1 VSAPAAFIA
10 IVLDRSGSMSPFRD
24 DVIGGFNTLLEEQ
37 KALPGKAQLL
47 LAQFDGQYEIVYDA
61 VPLADVP
68 PLTRSTFVPRAGT
81 ALLDALGRTI
91 DDVAERLRQLPEAE
105 RPHRVL
111 VVVFTDGE
119 ENASRQYTPTVVKER
134 IEACRECGWEFL
146 FLGSVVAAVDDSI
159 GWGIDPS
166 STLVFSATA
175 HGFRQAFEAL
185 SESLVLQRQGRRSVL
200 DGDNNK
206 KKMN

>member
-1 VSAPAAFIA
+1 MSAPTALIA

-47 LAQFDGQYEIVYDA
+47 LAQFDGQYEIVFDT

-91 DDVAERLRQLPEAE
+91 DDVAERLRRLPEAE

-119 ENASRQYTPTVVKER
+119 ENSSRQYTPTVVKER

-146 FLGSVVAAVDDSI
+146 FLGSVIAAVDESI
-159 GWGIDPS
+159 GWGVDPS
-166 STLVFSATA
+166 STMVFSATA
-175 HGFRQAFEAL
+175 LGFRQAFRAL
-185 SESLVLQRQGRRSVL
+185 SESLVLQRQGRRPTQDD
-200 DGDNNK
+200 DGK